1 MAGFASFLFGG
12 GQTSRS
18 LKLVVIYLALLPLCA
33 LAFVHWR
40 HAKPIA
46 GDGGASRPV
55 GTLSEAVENGS
66 PGRAGVRRRL
76 VLMTGD
82 GPWPGALAGR
92 PYIPFAA
99 IPEELKR
106 ALLYQ
111 EDRAFYTHAGYSP
124 REMYIALRDWLLY
137 GHRLRGASTLTQQ
150 LARTIFLSSR
160 RKLSRKLLEFRLA
173 LLLEERLPK
182 DRILELYINQVY
194 WGGESRGAAEAA
206 RAFYRSPAAN
216 PFKGLGPRDFAFLV
230 ALLPNPNVCAPA
242 KRPGIAH
249 CRNRGLQRRMT
260 RIIKHLN
267 ARDP

>member
-194 WGGESRGAAEAA
+194 GAENPAA
-206 RAFYRSPAAN
+206 RRKPPGRSIEALPRILLRGWARGTSPFWWPSCRIQMCALRRSGRALHTAAI
-216 PFKGLGPRDFAFLV
+216 A
-230 ALLPNPNVCAPA
+230 VCS
-242 KRPGIAH
+242 GV
-249 CRNRGLQRRMT
+249 
-260 RIIKHLN
+260 
-267 ARDP
+267 